1 MGVVIKAVR
10 ARVGASADGAR
21 IASRVKDALAG

>member
-10 ARVGASADGAR
+10 DRVGASADGAR
-21 IASRVKDALAG
+21 IAALVKSKLT